1 MSDAVLPSIDEKYD
15 SSSRSASKRYCSSST
30 CPRHSSPIVVSEE
43 PGHVGAE
50 RGREGRGPRKQVV
63 AGEDGDDVRP
73 AGVDAGDAAAGLGL
87 VDHVVVVQRAHVDQ
101 LDRSGAGDG
110 LVGSGPGSERRIG
123 GTEGQGRPEPLA
135 SGRDQMTG
143 HLAEEAVLGVDLV
156 GQTGLDP
163 GQVARQGFEADILEE
178 AHARPLSA
186 LVDGSTPGSAPLRS
200 LRPASPWAGPLG
212 PRLRCSLMPQSYRR
226 DRT

>member
-1 MSDAVLPSIDEKYD
+1 M
-15 SSSRSASKRYCSSST
+15 
-30 CPRHSSPIVVSEE
+30 
-43 PGHVGAE
+43 
-50 RGREGRGPRKQVV
+50 
-63 AGEDGDDVRP
+63 
-73 AGVDAGDAAAGLGL
+73 
-87 VDHVVVVQRAHVDQ
+87 DQ

-186 LVDGSTPGSAPLRS
+186 LR
-200 LRPASPWAGPLG
+200 AGPLG
-212 PRLRCSLMPQSYRR
+212 PLSAPWHTRSRRSLLVVPLSALVMGRLRAPLPSGRCALRLLGPGRSGPACDARSCRKAIGGTAHDVQPGTSGPSEAS
-226 DRT
+226 